1 MESLLTLLAL
11 KIAEPKNVFITLG
24 NHETT
29 TVGRLQF
36 YREILSKYESD
47 EIFHLAHQAFR
58 SFPVAF
64 LIQNEIF
71 VSHGGVTPDLTLN
84 AVRGVN
90 RLDPDS
96 HDEYIINNLI
106 WSDPVDKE
114 GLSPSH
120 RGLGYLFGP
129 NVTSDFLARNNL
141 SLIIRSHQYKE
152 IGYAEHH
159 DGQLVTIFSCP
170 NYR

>member
-11 KIAEPKNVFITLG
+11 KIAEPTNIYITLG
-24 NHETT
+24 NHETM

-36 YREILSKYESD
+36 YREILNKYRSD
-47 EIFHLAHQAFR
+47 ELFNLAHQTFR

-71 VSHGGVTPDLTLN
+71 VSHGGVTPDLSLN
-84 AVRGVN
+84 QIRGIN
-90 RLDPDS
+90 RLNPDS
-96 HDEYIINNLI
+96 NDEFLINNLI
-106 WSDPVDKE
+106 WSDPVDRD
-114 GLSPSH
+114 GVSPSH

-129 NVTSDFLARNNL
+129 NVTSEFLSRNNL

-152 IGYAEHH
+152 MGYSEQHN
-159 DGQLVTIFSCP
+159 GQLVTIFSCP